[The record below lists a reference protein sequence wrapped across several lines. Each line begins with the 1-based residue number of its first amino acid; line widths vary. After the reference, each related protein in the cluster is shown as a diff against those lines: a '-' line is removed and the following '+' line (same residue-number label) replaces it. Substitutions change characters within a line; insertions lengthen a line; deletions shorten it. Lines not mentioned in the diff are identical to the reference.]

1 MSCNKLKR
9 FELGKLGEAEF
20 ERHLE
25 TCSSCQ
31 ERVEQDARLMALSRS
46 LERPVESPHL
56 WDRIA
61 KSLEEEQQKE
71 LSLGVAHRQWHP
83 LRLLPAAAAVLLA
96 VVIGLYFL
104 IEPGASKSG
113 LLADSALARV
123 EKKENEYVRAIEEL
137 EELVLPRM
145 ADMNLELTLL
155 YKDKLET
162 IDDQIEQCREALAEN
177 PANAHIRRYMLT
189 ALQDK
194 KQTLTEIWK
203 TQRDIQEQEY

>member
-1 MSCNKLKR
+1 MSCNKLKKY
-9 FELGKLGEAEF
+9 ELGKLGETEF
-20 ERHLE
+20 HRHLK

-31 ERVEQDARLMALSRS
+31 ERIEQNARLMALSRS
-46 LERPVESPHL
+46 LKRPIEPPHL

-71 LSLGVAHRQWHP
+71 LSSGVTHSRWHP
-83 LRLLPAAAAVLLA
+83 LRFLPAAA
-96 VVIGLYFL
+96 VVFLVAAIGLYFF
-104 IEPGASKSG
+104 IEPGTQKSG

-123 EKKENEYVRAIEEL
+123 EKKENEYVKAIEEL
-137 EELVLPRM
+137 EQLVLPRM
-145 ADMNLELTLL
+145 ANMNLELTLL
-155 YKDKLET
+155 YRDKLET

-177 PANAHIRRYMLT
+177 PANAHIRRYMLA

-203 TQRDIQEQEY
+203 TQKHSQE

>member
-9 FELGKLGEAEF
+9 YELGKLSKSEF

-31 ERVEQDARLMALSRS
+31 ERMRQDARLMALSRS
-46 LERPVESPHL
+46 LGRPVEPLHL

-71 LSLGVAHRQWHP
+71 PSSGLRRPRWSLLW
-83 LRLLPAAAAVLLA
+83 LLPAVAAVLL
-96 VVIGLYFL
+96 VVAFGLYFL
-104 IEPGASKSG
+104 IEPGTQKSG

-123 EKKENEYVRAIEEL
+123 EKKEKAYVRAIEEL

-145 ADMNLELTLL
+145 ADMNLELMLL
-155 YKDKLET
+155 YRDKLET

-177 PANAHIRRYMLT
+177 PANAHIQRYMLA

-203 TQRDIQEQEY
+203 TQRDIQE

>member
-71 LSLGVAHRQWHP
+71 LSLGVAHRQWYP

-104 IEPGASKSG
+104 IEPGTSKSG

>member
-9 FELGKLGEAEF
+9 YELGKLGETEF

-31 ERVEQDARLMALSRS
+31 ERMEQDTRLMALSRS
-46 LERPVESPHL
+46 LKRPAEPSHL

-71 LSLGVAHRQWHP
+71 LSSGVMRPRWRP
-83 LRLLPAAAAVLLA
+83 LWLLPVSAVVLL
-96 VVIGLYFL
+96 VVAIALYFF
-104 IEPGASKSG
+104 IEPGARKSG
-113 LLADSALARV
+113 LLAGSALARV
-123 EKKENEYVRAIEEL
+123 EKKENEYVKAIDGL
-137 EELVLPRM
+137 EQLVLPRM

-155 YKDKLET
+155 YRDKLET

-177 PANAHIRRYMLT
+177 PANAHIRRYMLA

-194 KQTLTEIWK
+194 KQTLMEIRK
-203 TQRDIQEQEY
+203 TQKNIQE

>member
-9 FELGKLGEAEF
+9 YELGKLGETEF

-31 ERVEQDARLMALSRS
+31 ERMEQDTRLMALSRS
-46 LERPVESPHL
+46 LKRPAEPSHL

-71 LSLGVAHRQWHP
+71 LSSGVMRPRWRP
-83 LRLLPAAAAVLLA
+83 LWLLPAAVVVLLA
-96 VVIGLYFL
+96 VVIGLYFF
-104 IEPGASKSG
+104 IEPGTQKSG

-123 EKKENEYVRAIEEL
+123 EKKENEYVKAIDGL
-137 EELVLPRM
+137 EQLVLPRM

-155 YKDKLET
+155 YRDKLET

-177 PANAHIRRYMLT
+177 PANAHIRRYMLA

-194 KQTLTEIWK
+194 KQTLMEIRK
-203 TQRDIQEQEY
+203 TQKNIQE